1 MSTGKYRGTG
11 DCPRAEVID
20 GKSNKFRRGAA
31 ILKNLKGEKQ
41 MSIKSF
47 KGPMSSSLIT
57 ISLIRKARGGNLK
70 KFIAWFVV
78 ATFFVAFAP
87 ALATAPPERAQ
98 VIIVFKE
105 RPNAAL
111 ITGLGGEVITTY
123 RIIPGLAARVP
134 TGALDELRKNP
145 AIAYIEPDA
154 VVYALEQRV
163 PWGIS
168 RIGAPSAWSFSTGG
182 DVKVAI
188 LDTGVQHDH
197 PDLAANVKGGIS
209 VVGDENSTDNA
220 DWNDGHGHGTHV
232 AGIVAAV
239 NNDVG
244 VVGSA
249 PAAWLYGVKVLS
261 DSGEGPVSDVIEGID
276 WSVQNGMQ
284 VLNLSL
290 GTDVHVSAFEDA
302 CDQACEAGLL
312 LVAAAG
318 NKKEAEPPYLS
329 YPAAYDSV
337 IAVAST
343 NSNDQAPSSS
353 NSGSF
358 VELAAPGVSIY
369 STYKGST
376 YATFSGTSMA
386 APHVSGTAALVWAR
400 KPSLANVQVR
410 SILQQTAEDLGPTGR
425 DTVYGYGLVRA
436 DEAVQTNIL
445 TLRPDASGEYTEYT
459 TVSGAAE
466 HWDAVNDVAPDEDN
480 THIET
485 KTAGHRDT
493 FNLENSGLPN
503 VPIHNVRVYGRA
515 RRTTGV
521 AKINLMVRTC
531 DNGNL
536 SEDMALTSSYATHY
550 RDWAVNPHTGGS
562 WTVSEV
568 DALQAGVRS
577 ASPNNHRVTQ
587 VYVDVTYKMP
597 THGVEVSIS
606 PLYQENLP
614 GENLT
619 YIVTVT
625 NTGDV
630 EDNYDVSVSQTE
642 DWEAIFWFSFTDLP
656 ASSSAQSELIV
667 IIPENAIPG
676 TQDNITVTAT
686 SKNDPSVKD
695 NASCIAQAK
704 VVREVEVSVLENYQE
719 NENGGTLA
727 YTVMVTNTGNV
738 PDNYALEKIDTMGW
752 GLSISEDL
760 LEVENGMSEN
770 VTLTVVIPDNAIGR
784 TLNNITVT
792 ATSQENENVWDS
804 GSCLAQVRVVVG
816 VDVRIEP
823 SWQRYFVGENISY
836 AVTVVNTGNVPDN
849 YTLTVGDNAG
859 WGPWLSEDRL
869 ENIWPGKNKPA
880 TLIVTIP
887 ENAAAGTE
895 DNIIVEATSAENAE
909 MSGNASCIARAT
921 VPKTEFSFV
930 TLYKVS
936 LDINILLENGSK
948 LVAKFYKYDNATFQ
962 AESVIDEF
970 TPPKHVENIEDI
982 PHPLGLP
989 VEIVTL
995 FLTTD
1000 NTEEEIY
1007 TVGSFTVCKDD
1018 LRTRFREIPME
1029 WGLEPDPERKAKLR
1043 DEFRKIPMQW
1053 GLSPC

>member
-1 MSTGKYRGTG
+1 LLLTRKVKGG
-11 DCPRAEVID
+11 D
-20 GKSNKFRRGAA
+20 
-31 ILKNLKGEKQ
+31 
-41 MSIKSF
+41 
-47 KGPMSSSLIT
+47 
-57 ISLIRKARGGNLK
+57 LK

-78 ATFFVAFAP
+78 ATIFVAFAP
-87 ALATAPPERAQ
+87 ALVTAPLERAR

-123 RIIPGLAARVP
+123 GIIPGLAARVP
-134 TGALDELRKNP
+134 TGALEELRKNP

-154 VVYALEQRV
+154 VVYALEQQV
-163 PWGIS
+163 PWGLN

-182 DVKVAI
+182 EVKVAI
-188 LDTGVQHDH
+188 LDTGIQHDH

-209 VVGDENSTDNA
+209 FVGGTY
-220 DWNDGHGHGTHV
+220 NDGHGHGTHV

-249 PAAWLYGVKVLS
+249 PDAWLYGVKVLA
-261 DSGEGPVSDVIEGID
+261 DDGEGYVSDVIDGID

-284 VLNLSL
+284 VLNMSL
-290 GTDVHVSAFEDA
+290 GTDSHVSAFEDA

-318 NKKEAEPPYLS
+318 NEGDDNSETTELA

-343 NSNDQAPSSS
+343 KSNDQASPSS
-353 NSGSF
+353 NSGPF

-376 YATFSGTSMA
+376 YATKSGTSMA

-400 KPSLANVQVR
+400 NPSLANVQVR

-459 TVSGAAE
+459 TVFGAAE

-480 THIET
+480 TYIET
-485 KTAGHRDT
+485 KTAEHRDT

-521 AKINLMVRTC
+521 ATKINLMISTY
-531 DNGNL
+531 DNDHL
-536 SEDMALTSSYATHY
+536 SEDMALTSSYTTHY
-550 RDWAVNPHTGGS
+550 RNWAVNPHTGGS

-587 VYVDVTYKMP
+587 VYVDVTYRIP
-597 THGVEVSIS
+597 TCGVEVSIS

-614 GENLT
+614 GENMT

-630 EDNYDVSVSQTE
+630 EDNYDVSVSQTR
-642 DWEAIFWFSFTDLP
+642 DWQEIFWFSFTDLP
-656 ASSSAQSELIV
+656 PNSSAQSELIV
-667 IIPENAIPG
+667 VIPENAIPG

-686 SKNDPSVKD
+686 SKNDPAVKD

-719 NENGGTLA
+719 NENGGTLT

-738 PDNYALEKIDTMGW
+738 PDNYAFENIDTMGW

-770 VTLTVVIPDNAIGR
+770 VTLTVAIPDNAIGR
-784 TLNNITVT
+784 TLDNITVT
-792 ATSQENENVWDS
+792 ATSQENENVWGS
-804 GSCLAQVRVVVG
+804 GSCLAQVRVVAG

-823 SWQRYFVGENISY
+823 SWQRYFVGENLGY
-836 AVTVVNTGNVPDN
+836 TVTVVNTGNVPDN

-869 ENIWPGKNKPA
+869 ENIWPGENKPA
-880 TLIVTIP
+880 TLRVTIP
-887 ENAAAGTE
+887 ENATPCTE
-895 DNIIVEATSAENAE
+895 DNIIVKATSAENSE
-909 MSGNASCIARAT
+909 MSGNASCIAHAT
-921 VPKTEFSFV
+921 VPKAEFSLV
-930 TLYKVS
+930 TLYKVG

-970 TPPKHVENIEDI
+970 APPKHFENIETI

-1000 NTEEEIY
+1000 NTEEVIY
-1007 TVGSFTVCKDD
+1007 TVGSFVVRKID
-1018 LRTRFREIPME
+1018 LAIRFSEIPSE
-1029 WGLEPDPERKAKLR
+1029 WLLAQTPEEKLALAI
-1043 DEFRKIPMQW
+1043 EFSEIPTYW
-1053 GLSPC
+1053 LLAPY